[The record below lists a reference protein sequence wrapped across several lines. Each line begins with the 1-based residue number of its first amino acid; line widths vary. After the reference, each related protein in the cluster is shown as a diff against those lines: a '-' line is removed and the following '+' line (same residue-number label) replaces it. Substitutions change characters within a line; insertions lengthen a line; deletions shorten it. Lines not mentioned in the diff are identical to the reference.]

1 MPPKNSSNVNSTF
14 KRVVLDI
21 CGKTGDRQCTFSILY
36 PSSQPQTNS
45 VGSTEPQCVT
55 VDSVSF
61 IPNSNDSYEYM
72 FTFSSSNPYNE
83 NNTPIS
89 INFFT
94 EANVLLA
101 SFAFTYI
108 AGSSTEHSSGFP
120 VLTDS
125 QITTY
130 NSSYNCYTIN
140 SGTYNVT
147 FSAGSGSAPM
157 CGGGALYFSSGD
169 DPLSQTITIT
179 TSS

>member
-1 MPPKNSSNVNSTF
+1 MPPKNSSNVNSTS
-14 KRVVLDI
+14 KRAVLAKCI
-21 CGKTGDRQCTFSILY
+21 TTGNPQCTASILN
-36 PSSQPQTNS
+36 PSPPSILKPSQPQIIS

-72 FTFSSSNPYNE
+72 FIFSSSNPYNE

-89 INFFT
+89 INFLT

-108 AGSSTEHSSGFP
+108 AGSSTEPSSGFP
-120 VLTDS
+120 VLAAS
-125 QITTY
+125 QITTN
-130 NSSYNCYTIN
+130 NSSYNCYTII

-147 FSAGSGSAPM
+147 FSSSSGSAPM
-157 CGGGALYFSSGD
+157 CNLLNVSST
-169 DPLSQTITIT
+169 QTITIT
-179 TSS
+179 TSN